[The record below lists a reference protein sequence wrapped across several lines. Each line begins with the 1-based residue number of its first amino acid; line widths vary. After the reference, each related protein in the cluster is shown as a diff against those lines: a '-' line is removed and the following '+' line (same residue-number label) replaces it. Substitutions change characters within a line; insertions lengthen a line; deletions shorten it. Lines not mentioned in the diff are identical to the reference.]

1 MNLQEVADIAKSM
14 NLKVTG
20 NEFYKLIDNGHAFV
34 VIQMDTEDT
43 YSEEQSE
50 KAISA
55 ASKKIME
62 HDFRYLNLMGVDED
76 TTEQDIKTFLD
87 KHLIHEPEIDLNQ
100 LDPTDLLTSIE
111 TKITKPYLVRD
122 LKGNRTWYQYVHL
135 VDTWQGRLNVRAIV
149 SYTANADSIEY
160 RTVKMNTVGPAQDV
174 VDKMIDLLIRSH
186 RSFKNITE
194 EFLKDH
200 SKTDLVISSDIEQ

>member
-1 MNLQEVADIAKSM
+1 MNLQEVTDIAKSM

-20 NEFYKLIDNGHAFV
+20 NDFYKIVDNGRAFV
-34 VIQMDTEDT
+34 LFQMDTEDT
-43 YSEEQSE
+43 YSDE
-50 KAISA
+50 KADKAVSA
-55 ASKKIME
+55 ASKKIQE

-87 KHLIHEPEIDLNQ
+87 KHLIHEPEVDLNQ

-111 TKITKPYLVRD
+111 TKITEPYLVRD

-186 RSFKNITE
+186 RSFKNITK

-200 SKTDLVISSDIEQ
+200 SKTDLIISSDIEQ

>member
-1 MNLQEVADIAKSM
+1 MNLQEVASIAKSM

-50 KAISA
+50 KVISA

-62 HDFRYLNLMGVDED
+62 HDFRYLDLMGVDED

-87 KHLIHEPEIDLNQ
+87 EHLIHEPEIDLNQ
-100 LDPTDLLTSIE
+100 LDPADLLTSLGI
-111 TKITKPYLVRD
+111 KITEPYLVRD
-122 LKGNRTWYQYVHL
+122 MEGNRTWYQYIHL
-135 VDTWQGRLNVRAIV
+135 VDTKQGRLNVRAII
-149 SYTANADSIEY
+149 SYATNTDSIQY
-160 RTVKMNTVGPAQDV
+160 RVVKMNTAGPAQKV
-174 VDKMIDLLIRSH
+174 VDKMIDLVIRAD
-186 RSFKNITE
+186 RFCKKIKE

-200 SKTDLVISSDIEQ
+200 SIDLVITLNESI